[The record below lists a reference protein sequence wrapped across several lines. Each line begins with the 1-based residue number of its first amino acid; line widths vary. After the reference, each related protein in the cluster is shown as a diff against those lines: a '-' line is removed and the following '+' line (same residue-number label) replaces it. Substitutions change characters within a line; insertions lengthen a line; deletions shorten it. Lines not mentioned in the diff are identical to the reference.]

1 MKKKTVYLILLVF
14 WMGVIFF
21 MSAQPSVESEETSSY
36 VAEIVYVL
44 YDLFLSGTVHLS
56 RTDFIELYLQPI
68 RKLAHFTEFAIL
80 GILLYINIREY
91 TDKRNFIYAL
101 SAAVLYAMSD
111 EFHQLFVENR
121 YCSLNDVLI
130 DSFGA
135 LCGIL
140 LCHLIMTKWKKD

>member
-56 RTDFIELYLQPI
+56 RTDFIEMYLQPI
-68 RKLAHFTEFAIL
+68 RKLAHF
-80 GILLYINIREY
+80 
-91 TDKRNFIYAL
+91 RNCHPWDPAL
-101 SAAVLYAMSD
+101 HQYQRVYGQK
-111 EFHQLFVENR
+111 EFHL
-121 YCSLNDVLI
+121 CSERRCFICNER
-130 DSFGA
+130 
-135 LCGIL
+135 
-140 LCHLIMTKWKKD
+140 